1 MQETYGTNYSSVF
14 DRRHAYQEISDPS
27 ASRRQHIFHRIHT
40 SSSARVTRITINSL
54 LRESPHTVRFRQ
66 IRFLRLMGRIL
77 LRRSIWDL
85 EIRR

>member
-14 DRRHAYQEISDPS
+14 DRRHAYQEMSDPS

-54 LRESPHTVRFRQ
+54 LRESPHTPADADRDQDRAAKKE
-66 IRFLRLMGRIL
+66 MM
-77 LRRSIWDL
+77 
-85 EIRR
+85 